1 MGPSGSGKSTLLHV
15 LAGLQTPDDG
25 RVWIDGVDV
34 HALDEERATR
44 FRRRRIGLVFQLFNL
59 VPTLD
64 VEHNVALPLL
74 AAGERLRAVRPGL
87 EDLLERLGV
96 AETLRRRP
104 AELSGGQQQRVA
116 IARALLPAP
125 AVLLADEPTGSL
137 DSAAGEQVLRLLRG
151 LARGRSVAVVTMTH
165 DPRAASYADRLV
177 LLRDGRIES
186 DRAVPDAERA
196 A

>member
-44 FRRRRIGLVFQLFNL
+44 FRRRRVGLVFQFFNL

-87 EDLLERLGV
+87 EELLERLGV
-96 AETLRRRP
+96 ADTLRRRP

-151 LARGRSVAVVTMTH
+151 LARERSVAVVTMTH

-186 DRAVPDAERA
+186 DRAVSDGERA

>member
-44 FRRRRIGLVFQLFNL
+44 FRRRRVGLVFQFFNL

-87 EDLLERLGV
+87 V
-96 AETLRRRP
+96 
-104 AELSGGQQQRVA
+104 
-116 IARALLPAP
+116 
-125 AVLLADEPTGSL
+125 
-137 DSAAGEQVLRLLRG
+137 
-151 LARGRSVAVVTMTH
+151 
-165 DPRAASYADRLV
+165 
-177 LLRDGRIES
+177 
-186 DRAVPDAERA
+186 
-196 A
+196 

>member
-1 MGPSGSGKSTLLHV
+1 V
-15 LAGLQTPDDG
+15 
-25 RVWIDGVDV
+25 
-34 HALDEERATR
+34 
-44 FRRRRIGLVFQLFNL
+44 
-59 VPTLD
+59 
-64 VEHNVALPLL
+64 
-74 AAGERLRAVRPGL
+74 
-87 EDLLERLGV
+87 RLGV
-96 AETLRRRP
+96 ADTLRRRP

-151 LARGRSVAVVTMTH
+151 LARERSVAVVTMTH

-186 DRAVPDAERA
+186 DRAVSDGERA